1 MSAATIPYARRGF
14 LLVLSSPSG
23 AGKSTLTRNLLND
36 PEESGRLRLSV
47 SATTRGRR
55 ASEVDGVHYHF
66 VAMER
71 FSAMRDEGELIE
83 WAEVHGNCYGTP
95 RQPVEQALADGFDM
109 VFDIDWQ
116 GARQMTAAMRPDVVS
131 VFVLPPAAK
140 DLKSRL
146 VGRAEDSD
154 EVIARRLRNARG
166 ELEHWVDYDY
176 VLVNDDL
183 SKSYAGLK
191 AILNAERLR
200 RARGEGLPGFITA
213 IQNDL

>member
-23 AGKSTLTRNLLND
+23 AGKSTLTRALLND
-36 PEESGRLRLSV
+36 PDEAGRLQLSV

-55 ASEVDGVHYHF
+55 ASEVEGVHYHF
-66 VAMER
+66 VGMER
-71 FSAMRDEGELIE
+71 FQTMREGGELVE

-95 RQPVEQALADGFDM
+95 RAPVEQALAGGFDM

-116 GARQMTAAMRPDVVS
+116 GARQMVAAMRPDVVS

-140 DLKSRL
+140 DLRSRL
-146 VGRAEDSD
+146 IGRAEDAD
-154 EVIARRLRNARG
+154 DVIARRLQNARG

-183 SKSYAGLK
+183 TKSYAGLK
-191 AILNAERLR
+191 AILNAERLK
-200 RARGEGLPGFITA
+200 RARGEGLPAFIA
-213 IQNDL
+213 SIQNDL